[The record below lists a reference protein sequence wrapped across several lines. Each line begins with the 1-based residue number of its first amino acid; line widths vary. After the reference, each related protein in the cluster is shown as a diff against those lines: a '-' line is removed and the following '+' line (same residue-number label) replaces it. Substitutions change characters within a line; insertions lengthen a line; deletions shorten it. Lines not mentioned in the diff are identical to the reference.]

1 LSSAEKFGNTRDLL
15 GGLLGAK
22 NAGVT
27 VIQLAAVDVTCMTGG
42 RKETKRKIS
51 YGRKGTPPSQSTP
64 KGRNNEGK
72 EGRGFREI
80 K

>member
-1 LSSAEKFGNTRDLL
+1 
-15 GGLLGAK
+15 
-22 NAGVT
+22 
-27 VIQLAAVDVTCMTGG
+27 MTGG